1 MAVFNRP
8 SRPLAGSF
16 GIYKMSKNFYI
27 FGAGFTKSI
36 FDYAPLNDQLVNAL
50 LDLNPSSPLK
60 SLSEKYG
67 TQDIELLLTKLDID
81 IQQGQHESELR
92 ICINTELAEY
102 FQQFRFK
109 SAILNNKK
117 WLEEFALNIFH
128 KNDVI
133 LNLNYECFLEGL
145 LDYLEIWNPN
155 QGYGTIENMLVGE
168 ENINTN
174 NIQILKIHGSENF
187 TLQNYFDKP
196 ECASLSFE
204 FNKQIFPKS
213 AAHSFL
219 GPRSI
224 PMHSS
229 NKNSAKPYIIAPSYV
244 KIPTVE
250 ISYLMLDAMEA
261 IQKSKNVIV
270 VGCGLRPEDSFL
282 WLLLTRFLRH
292 PEWKK
297 RKIIIISPEANSLG
311 TRIKQYWGVNVND
324 SVVEIPSK
332 LEDAIEQLIEL
343 TQ

>member
-1 MAVFNRP
+1 
-8 SRPLAGSF
+8 
-16 GIYKMSKNFYI
+16 MSNI
-27 FGAGFTKSI
+27 QFTKSI
-36 FDYAPLNDQLVNAL
+36 FDNAPLNDQLVDAL

-60 SLSEKYG
+60 SLSDRYG

-81 IQQGQHESELR
+81 IQLGQYKSELR
-92 ICINTELAEY
+92 ISINTELAEY
-102 FQQFRFK
+102 FQQFRFNPD
-109 SAILNNKK
+109 ILNQKK
-117 WLEEFALNIFH
+117 WLQGFANNTFH

-145 LDYLEIWNPN
+145 LDYFEIWNPN
-155 QGYGTIENMLVGE
+155 QGYGAIENMLVGK

-187 TLQNYFDKP
+187 TQQNYFDKP
-196 ECASLSFE
+196 ESAALSFE
-204 FNKQIFPKS
+204 FNEQIFPKS

-219 GPRSI
+219 GARSI
-224 PMHSS
+224 PTHSS
-229 NKNSAKPYIIAPSYV
+229 NKNNAKPYIIAPSYV

-250 ISYLMLDAMEA
+250 ISYLMLDAIES
-261 IQKSKNVIV
+261 ISKSKTVII

-297 RKIIIISPEANSLG
+297 RKIIIISPEACSIG
-311 TRIKQYWGVNVND
+311 TKIKQYWGVNVNE
-324 SVVEIPSK
+324 SVVVIPSK
-332 LEDAIEQLIEL
+332 LEDATEQLIEA

>member
-1 MAVFNRP
+1 
-8 SRPLAGSF
+8 
-16 GIYKMSKNFYI
+16 MSNNFFI

-36 FDYAPLNDQLVNAL
+36 FDDAPLNDQLIDAL
-50 LDLNPSSPLK
+50 LDQNPSSQLK
-60 SLSEKYG
+60 NLSAKYG

-81 IQQGQHESELR
+81 IQQGQYKPELR
-92 ICINTELAEY
+92 VSINTELAEY
-102 FQQFRFK
+102 FQQFRFA
-109 SAILNNKK
+109 SDILKNKK
-117 WLEEFALNIFH
+117 WLEEFARNTFH

-133 LNLNYECFLEGL
+133 LNLNYECFLEGF
-145 LDYLEIWNPN
+145 LDYLGIWNPN
-155 QGYGTIENMLVGE
+155 QGYGVIENMLVGK

-196 ECASLSFE
+196 ESAALSFE
-204 FNKQIFPKS
+204 FNAQIFPKS

-219 GPRSI
+219 GARSI
-224 PMHSS
+224 PTHSS

-250 ISYLMLDAMEA
+250 ISYLMLDAIEA
-261 IQKSKNVIV
+261 IKKAKTVIV

-297 RKIIIISPEANSLG
+297 RKIVIISPDANALG
-311 TRIKQYWGVNVND
+311 TRIKQYWGVNVKE

-332 LEDAIEQLIEL
+332 LEDALEQLIAA